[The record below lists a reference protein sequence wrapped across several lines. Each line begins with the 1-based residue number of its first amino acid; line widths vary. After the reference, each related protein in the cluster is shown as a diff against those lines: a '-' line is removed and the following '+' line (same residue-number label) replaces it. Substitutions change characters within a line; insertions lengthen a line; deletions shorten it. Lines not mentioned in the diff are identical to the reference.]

1 MTSTSLFK
9 RRKTSKVLSS
19 EPLEG
24 SISED
29 DLADLVA
36 AASWAP
42 FHYTASAQHR
52 EQLADGA
59 PEPWRFYIL
68 EREACGELRN
78 WLLDSGDMSKVPDM
92 LAGANALVQV
102 TWCPNPAP
110 ESAVVPEGADY
121 YPTDI
126 NLEHIAATAA
136 AIQNLLLCATDK
148 GIPSYWSSGGSL
160 RSEAV
165 FDRIGIPRNQVLL
178 GSVFLFP
185 EDVADMVDG
194 DRVKIVPG
202 KMRDKRSTGQSWC
215 HRVTGLQGD

>member
-1 MTSTSLFK
+1 MAFTSLFK
-9 RRKTSKVLSS
+9 RRHTSKVLSS
-19 EPLEG
+19 VLLEG
-24 SISED
+24 CIGDD

-42 FHYTASAQHR
+42 FHYTASANHR
-52 EQLADGA
+52 AQLADGA

-68 EREACGELRN
+68 DRNACRELRT
-78 WLLDSGDMSKVPDM
+78 WLLESEDMSKVPDM
-92 LAGANALVQV
+92 LAGASALVQV

-110 ESAVVPEGADY
+110 ESSAIPEGADY
-121 YPTDI
+121 YPSDI

-148 GIPSYWSSGGSL
+148 GIPSYWSSGGPL
-160 RSEAV
+160 RSDAA
-165 FDRIGIPRNQVLL
+165 FDRIGIPRDQVLL

-185 EDVADMVDG
+185 EDVANVADG

-202 KMRDKRSTGQSWC
+202 KMRDKRSAGQSWC
-215 HRVTGLQGD
+215 QRITTLPGD